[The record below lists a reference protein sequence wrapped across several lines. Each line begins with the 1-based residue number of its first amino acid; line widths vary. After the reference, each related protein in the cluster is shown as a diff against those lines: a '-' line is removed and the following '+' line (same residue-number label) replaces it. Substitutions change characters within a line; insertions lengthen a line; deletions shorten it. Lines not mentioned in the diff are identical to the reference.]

1 MSEVSIRE
9 FIFPDDY
16 LVCASLW
23 KNSAPGV
30 VFAQSDAPDEIQKK
44 LNYAPE
50 LFLVAEFQDQ
60 VVGTVIGGYDGRR
73 GMLYHLAV
81 TKEMQGKGIG
91 RSLLAE
97 VEKRLRA
104 RGCRK
109 CYLMLTPDNLSKLD
123 FYRKSGWDL
132 MDVTVLGNE
141 FK

>member
-1 MSEVSIRE
+1 MGELSIRE
-9 FIFPDDY
+9 FKFPDDY
-16 LVCASLW
+16 SVCASLW
-23 KNSAPGV
+23 KISGPGV

-50 LFLVAEFQDQ
+50 LFLVAEIRDQ

-81 TKEMQGKGIG
+81 TPEMQGKGIG
-91 RSLLAE
+91 RALLAE
-97 VEKRLRA
+97 VENRLRA

-109 CYLMLTPDNLSKLD
+109 CYLMLTPENLSKID
-123 FYRKSGWDL
+123 YYRKSGWNP
-132 MDVTVLGNE
+132 MDVTVLGKE